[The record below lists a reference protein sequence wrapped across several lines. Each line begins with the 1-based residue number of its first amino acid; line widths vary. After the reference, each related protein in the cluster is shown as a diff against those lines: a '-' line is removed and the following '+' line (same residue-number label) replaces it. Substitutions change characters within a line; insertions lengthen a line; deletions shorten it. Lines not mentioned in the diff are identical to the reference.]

1 MGVPV
6 DRSWS
11 LTVLRAAP
19 AAVVALVITF
29 SADHSAFLGL
39 LALGGF
45 AVATGA
51 VLVVGALRGAYPRTS
66 FALQGLVLVVG
77 GILALALNSAGLPVL
92 LILTSALLGATGI
105 IELVAGLRARGR
117 AAGARDWI
125 FVGGLSALTAAAV
138 LLVPADFVDVITIP
152 GKDVPPLTASIM
164 VVGLFGA
171 YAAIV
176 AVYLV
181 IAGLSLKW
189 APQASTPSVTEA

>member
-1 MGVPV
+1 VPV

-11 LTVLRAAP
+11 LTVLRALP

-45 AVATGA
+45 AVVTGA
-51 VLVVGALRGAYPRTS
+51 LLVAGALRGAYPRGS
-66 FALQGLVLVVG
+66 FLLQGAILVVG
-77 GILALALNSAGLPVL
+77 GIVALALNGAGLVTL
-92 LILTSALLGATGI
+92 LVLTSTLLGVTGI
-105 IELVAGLRARGR
+105 IELVAGLRARGHL
-117 AAGARDWI
+117 AHARDFI
-125 FVGGLSALTAAAV
+125 FVGGFSALFAAAV
-138 LLVPADFVDVITIP
+138 LLVPVDFVDVITIP
-152 GKDVPPLTASIM
+152 GKEVPPLTASIM

-189 APQASTPSVTEA
+189 APQASAPSVSEA

>member
-1 MGVPV
+1 VPV

-11 LTVLRAAP
+11 LILLRAVP
-19 AAVVALVITF
+19 AAAAALVVTF
-29 SADHSAFLGL
+29 SADHSAYLGL
-39 LALGGF
+39 IVLGSF
-45 AVATGA
+45 AVFSGVIVIAGALRHVYPRTAFGAQGA
-51 VLVVGALRGAYPRTS
+51 VLIAGGTVALVY
-66 FALQGLVLVVG
+66 
-77 GILALALNSAGLPVL
+77 NDAGLPFL
-92 LILTSALLGATGI
+92 LVLTSVLLGASGI

-117 AAGARDWI
+117 VPGARDWV
-125 FVGGLSALTAAAV
+125 FVGGLSALAAIAV
-138 LLVPADFVDVITIP
+138 LLVPVDFVDVITVP

-189 APQASTPSVTEA
+189 APQASTPAVTEV

>member
-1 MGVPV
+1 M
-6 DRSWS
+6 
-11 LTVLRAAP
+11 LRAVP

-39 LALGGF
+39 LALGSF
-45 AVATGA
+45 AVVTGA
-51 VLVVGALRGAYPRTS
+51 VLIVGALRGSYPRTL
-66 FALQGLVLVVG
+66 FLLQGALLIAG
-77 GILALALNSAGLPVL
+77 GIAALALNGAGLVAL
-92 LILTSALLGATGI
+92 LVLTSNLLGVTGI
-105 IELVAGLRARGR
+105 VELVAGLRARGTNP
-117 AAGARDWI
+117 AARDYI
-125 FVGGLSALTAAAV
+125 FVGGFSTLAAIAV

-189 APQASTPSVTEA
+189 APQASTTVVSEA